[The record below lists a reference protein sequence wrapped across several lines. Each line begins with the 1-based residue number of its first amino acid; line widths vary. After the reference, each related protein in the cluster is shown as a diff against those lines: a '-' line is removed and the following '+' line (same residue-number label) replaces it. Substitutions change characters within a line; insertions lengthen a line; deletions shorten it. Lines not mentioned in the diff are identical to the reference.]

1 MEKMPKS
8 EIAVYLI
15 VPAFMLIMTAVIG
28 YCMLSFSLTILKTI

>member
-15 VPAFMLIMTAVIG
+15 VPATMLIMTAVIA
-28 YCMLSFSLTILKTI
+28 YCMLAFSLNILKNI